1 MPRKSAW
8 EKLPKSIRSAIVL
21 VILVSIAL
29 VITWVLFD
37 KATDN
42 TSLNF
47 KSENIAIFA
56 TGSVAVFVLI
66 LMVLSKE
73 FRRISAV
80 LTIVGVVGLTATY
93 VYKTSSFEQ
102 GFVADRDFGSE
113 PDEMQMEP
121 REEPEEYQVLVAQL
135 QSEIQQLEENNEVI
149 INERNLL
156 ERQVT
161 QLQSVIA
168 NEGSP
173 AVNEMQQQ
181 IAKLEQEN
189 NRMQI
194 TLNKKNSE
202 INELKQATKN
212 VTVTQPSLPVYK
224 FEFPLSRQ
232 DRSFL
237 QQILSLDK
245 EFRERGNERLEQQY
259 IEKAKEIY
267 KDVYRRK

>member
-8 EKLPKSIRSAIVL
+8 EKLPKPLRTAIVL

-42 TSLNF
+42 ANINF

-66 LMVLSKE
+66 LMILSKE

-102 GFVADRDFGSE
+102 GFVADRDFESE
-113 PDEMQMEP
+113 PSDMQVEP
-121 REEPEEYQVLVAQL
+121 QEELVETQELVAQL
-135 QSEIQQLEENNEVI
+135 QSQIQQIEENKEAIV
-149 INERNLL
+149 NERNLL

-181 IAKLEQEN
+181 IARLEQEN

-202 INELKQATKN
+202 INELKRATEN

-224 FEFPLSRQ
+224 FEFPLSTQ

-237 QQILSLDK
+237 QQILRLDA
-245 EFRERGNERLEQQY
+245 EFRERGNERLEPRY
-259 IEKAKEIY
+259 KERAKEIY
-267 KDVYRRK
+267 NDIYRRE

>member
-8 EKLPKSIRSAIVL
+8 EKLPKPIRTAIVL
-21 VILVSIAL
+21 AILVSIAL

-42 TSLNF
+42 ANINF

-66 LMVLSKE
+66 LMILSKE

-93 VYKTSSFEQ
+93 IYKTSSFEQ
-102 GFVADRDFGSE
+102 NFVADREVNSE
-113 PDEMQMEP
+113 PTELQMELQDEK
-121 REEPEEYQVLVAQL
+121 EENQQVVARL
-135 QSEIQQLEENNEVI
+135 QSQIQQLEENKEAIV
-149 INERNLL
+149 NERNYL

-161 QLQSVIA
+161 QLQSVVN
-168 NEGSP
+168 NEG
-173 AVNEMQQQ
+173 NENTIEMQRQ
-181 IAKLEQEN
+181 IARLEQEN
-189 NRMQI
+189 DRMQI

-202 INELKQATKN
+202 INKLKQATGN

-224 FEFPLSRQ
+224 FKFPLSKQ

-237 QQILSLDK
+237 QQILRLDA
-245 EFRERGNERLEQQY
+245 EFRERGNERLEARY
-259 IEKAKEIY
+259 RERAKEIY
-267 KDVYRRK
+267 NDIYRE